1 MIGHTWTLDQ
11 SSDVCSKV
19 HRSAVKISR
28 YCPKLRI
35 NGFWPN
41 KSWAKIGEATTSHDA
56 KMMIYLK
63 LSFVT
68 TMLATIAWWLWLKLG
83 PKRDWTS
90 RVICPGTIFAVEQLP
105 RTTRVK
111 ISYLQ
116 SSTWREP
123 SEKSGSLEVVA
134 LKHQHSKHSP
144 LHCWLATLLHTMKT
158 HENPIILPE
167 RTNASV
173 CLCVFVC
180 FCVCMSAL
188 IGSDCSNSCRGRST
202 LNKWQRPSS
211 SVSHK
216 VPECSRFC
224 WQ

>member
-180 FCVCMSAL
+180 VFAFAWVRWLAVTAQTAAEVDRL
-188 IGSDCSNSCRGRST
+188 
-202 LNKWQRPSS
+202 
-211 SVSHK
+211 
-216 VPECSRFC
+216 
-224 WQ
+224 